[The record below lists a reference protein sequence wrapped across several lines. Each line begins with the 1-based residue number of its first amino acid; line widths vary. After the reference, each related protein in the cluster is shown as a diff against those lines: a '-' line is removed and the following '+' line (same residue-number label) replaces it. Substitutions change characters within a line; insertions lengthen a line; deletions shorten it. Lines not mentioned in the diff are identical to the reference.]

1 MKKEFFK
8 KRDFKK
14 KILISSAVAA
24 SLLSVG
30 NASQLV
36 KAASTSS
43 SQTDQQSQ
51 VYSWTF
57 KGLGDTKFAT
67 IEINGSNLNVVATGV
82 APHVYWKNR
91 NYAFVKVIRDNK
103 VIYEKDF
110 IGNKGVKFNENF
122 TLKKGDKIAIY
133 HAEPTRLISSM
144 KFRSSFS
151 VSTFYYEYTG
161 AGEISNQTN
170 FENLQTQLNTLFT
183 SDKDDELSTKA
194 SKEQISAIKLNF
206 ILSTGLTAEQ
216 KSIIKQRLATANRL
230 FDEAA
235 DLTSIKKDQ
244 VQSKSFYVLPTQ
256 SDSNAEGRQMGTSQD
271 RQPLGIILTE
281 GSTIK
286 IRQVNDNYKGQVNVE
301 LVGYASAE
309 IKSTSVGSDW
319 VEITATRDDAV
330 VFLKTPQ
337 SNATSVQPKLE
348 YELVSGV
355 APALPTFT
363 ATNSQTDVLKQWQ
376 KTRAAFALIEANNIN
391 ILVPLSDYNLVA
403 KTDIK
408 QLIDQYDNQVF
419 KLYNY
424 LTGYDYN
431 DNPDKNVKGKYFV
444 MSDQT
449 GSGAGYYSGRLTAQN
464 GKSVSAY
471 LSINWLPLHEIGHG
485 YEIPSDGLWIRDSF
499 NNIFGT
505 LYQLEYEKDNFEKK
519 SWLLYGQKFASVND
533 FIKQVKSG
541 KDFNGL
547 NFFGRLHFWMN
558 LAYNLKGMDAFRN
571 FNIYY
576 KEAARKGLKFKY
588 IPDDWVRVY
597 KDKYGLNVAPY
608 WQTINEKID
617 TTLESNVYNLPA
629 VAMIYQVVPDDL
641 IDSATKVNTLISKLG
656 LTDNL
661 LASQGM
667 LVTNQ
672 TLAKAGLTSDI
683 TLRIADSNFDAINGS
698 TLYVKDGNQVIK
710 TVKVDSQLVSLGSI
724 ANGIY
729 TFRSS
734 VDGLN
739 FVNKYLYVKDS
750 GIVDETIDPDSIG
763 RKTSSTKEVS
773 QSESVAKE
781 AETSPEA
788 SMEDDGAL
796 QPFGSSESSG
806 NESSEASSSEP
817 SSSAGSETSSSESS
831 SSASSEASTSEP
843 SSSASSETSSSESS
857 SSASSEANT
866 SEPSSSASS
875 ETSSSESSSSASS
888 ETSSSE
894 PSSSASSEASTSK
907 PSTSAGSETSSSESS
922 SSASSEASS
931 SEPSSSSASSEAS
944 SSEPS
949 SSESSEASTSEPST
963 SVSSEVSSGESSTS
977 ASSSESN

>member
-1 MKKEFFK
+1 
-8 KRDFKK
+8 
-14 KILISSAVAA
+14 
-24 SLLSVG
+24 
-30 NASQLV
+30 
-36 KAASTSS
+36 
-43 SQTDQQSQ
+43 
-51 VYSWTF
+51 
-57 KGLGDTKFAT
+57 
-67 IEINGSNLNVVATGV
+67 
-82 APHVYWKNR
+82 
-91 NYAFVKVIRDNK
+91 
-103 VIYEKDF
+103 
-110 IGNKGVKFNENF
+110 
-122 TLKKGDKIAIY
+122 
-133 HAEPTRLISSM
+133 
-144 KFRSSFS
+144 
-151 VSTFYYEYTG
+151 
-161 AGEISNQTN
+161 
-170 FENLQTQLNTLFT
+170 
-183 SDKDDELSTKA
+183 
-194 SKEQISAIKLNF
+194 
-206 ILSTGLTAEQ
+206 
-216 KSIIKQRLATANRL
+216 
-230 FDEAA
+230 
-235 DLTSIKKDQ
+235 
-244 VQSKSFYVLPTQ
+244 
-256 SDSNAEGRQMGTSQD
+256 
-271 RQPLGIILTE
+271 
-281 GSTIK
+281 
-286 IRQVNDNYKGQVNVE
+286 
-301 LVGYASAE
+301 
-309 IKSTSVGSDW
+309 
-319 VEITATRDDAV
+319 
-330 VFLKTPQ
+330 
-337 SNATSVQPKLE
+337 
-348 YELVSGV
+348 
-355 APALPTFT
+355 
-363 ATNSQTDVLKQWQ
+363 
-376 KTRAAFALIEANNIN
+376 
-391 ILVPLSDYNLVA
+391 
-403 KTDIK
+403 
-408 QLIDQYDNQVF
+408 
-419 KLYNY
+419 
-424 LTGYDYN
+424 
-431 DNPDKNVKGKYFV
+431 
-444 MSDQT
+444 
-449 GSGAGYYSGRLTAQN
+449 
-464 GKSVSAY
+464 
-471 LSINWLPLHEIGHG
+471 
-485 YEIPSDGLWIRDSF
+485 
-499 NNIFGT
+499 
-505 LYQLEYEKDNFEKK
+505 
-519 SWLLYGQKFASVND
+519 
-533 FIKQVKSG
+533 
-541 KDFNGL
+541 
-547 NFFGRLHFWMN
+547 
-558 LAYNLKGMDAFRN
+558 
-571 FNIYY
+571 
-576 KEAARKGLKFKY
+576 
-588 IPDDWVRVY
+588 
-597 KDKYGLNVAPY
+597 
-608 WQTINEKID
+608 
-617 TTLESNVYNLPA
+617 
-629 VAMIYQVVPDDL
+629 MIYQVVPDDL

-831 SSASSEASTSEP
+831 SSASSEA
-843 SSSASSETSSSESS
+843 
-857 SSASSEANT
+857 NT

-977 ASSSESN
+977 ASSSESNPINSSLNDVDKTINKSLITFLITNTKTDKQVTEKKKNKTIANPIMNKAPKHIKGLKQPNKSVASKNQKQEKYTFSWIPTLLGFSALVAAIYGIFKFKK

>member
-376 KTRAAFALIEANNIN
+376 KN
-391 ILVPLSDYNLVA
+391 
-403 KTDIK
+403 
-408 QLIDQYDNQVF
+408 
-419 KLYNY
+419 
-424 LTGYDYN
+424 
-431 DNPDKNVKGKYFV
+431 
-444 MSDQT
+444 
-449 GSGAGYYSGRLTAQN
+449 
-464 GKSVSAY
+464 KSC
-471 LSINWLPLHEIGHG
+471 IC
-485 YEIPSDGLWIRDSF
+485 
-499 NNIFGT
+499 
-505 LYQLEYEKDNFEKK
+505 
-519 SWLLYGQKFASVND
+519 
-533 FIKQVKSG
+533 
-541 KDFNGL
+541 
-547 NFFGRLHFWMN
+547 
-558 LAYNLKGMDAFRN
+558 
-571 FNIYY
+571 
-576 KEAARKGLKFKY
+576 
-588 IPDDWVRVY
+588 
-597 KDKYGLNVAPY
+597 
-608 WQTINEKID
+608 
-617 TTLESNVYNLPA
+617 
-629 VAMIYQVVPDDL
+629 
-641 IDSATKVNTLISKLG
+641 
-656 LTDNL
+656 
-661 LASQGM
+661 
-667 LVTNQ
+667 TN
-672 TLAKAGLTSDI
+672 
-683 TLRIADSNFDAINGS
+683 
-698 TLYVKDGNQVIK
+698 
-710 TVKVDSQLVSLGSI
+710 
-724 ANGIY
+724 
-729 TFRSS
+729 RS
-734 VDGLN
+734 
-739 FVNKYLYVKDS
+739 
-750 GIVDETIDPDSIG
+750 E
-763 RKTSSTKEVS
+763 
-773 QSESVAKE
+773 
-781 AETSPEA
+781 
-788 SMEDDGAL
+788 
-796 QPFGSSESSG
+796 
-806 NESSEASSSEP
+806 
-817 SSSAGSETSSSESS
+817 
-831 SSASSEASTSEP
+831 
-843 SSSASSETSSSESS
+843 
-857 SSASSEANT
+857 
-866 SEPSSSASS
+866 
-875 ETSSSESSSSASS
+875 
-888 ETSSSE
+888 
-894 PSSSASSEASTSK
+894 
-907 PSTSAGSETSSSESS
+907 
-922 SSASSEASS
+922 
-931 SEPSSSSASSEAS
+931 
-944 SSEPS
+944 
-949 SSESSEASTSEPST
+949 
-963 SVSSEVSSGESSTS
+963 
-977 ASSSESN
+977 